1 MARKVKGLYQKQS
14 PALQKAIEAV
24 KSNERKNF
32 ARIEATW
39 SLKYLFVCTMLIW

>member
-24 KSNERKNF
+24 KSNERSIRKAAEQYGVKN
-32 ARIEATW
+32 ETP
-39 SLKYLFVCTMLIW
+39 